1 MTGALISQSS
11 VFLWFVISCVTFCV
25 RRAGPLPSKSVL
37 SHHFRSGSDPFSH
50 VHRPTQSIKTK
61 SWSFLPRLRFYWL
74 NNDVTFSLAN
84 IKLLEKWQFWYHLNL
99 LKKDDKSFFL
109 VHLSTLIE
117 CLAYVGWAL
126 QSLVWK
132 GVKLRDFCL
141 RLKNLKFEDLH
152 ANSQQW

>member
-1 MTGALISQSS
+1 MTHIKIKRTMTKALISQIS
-11 VFLWFVISCVTFCV
+11 VFLWFVISFVTFCV
-25 RRAGPLPSKSVL
+25 RRAGPHPSKSVL

-50 VHRPTQSIKTK
+50 VHQPTQSIKTK
-61 SWSFLPRLRFYWL
+61 SWSCLPWLRFYLL
-74 NNDVTFSLAN
+74 NNDVTLFFGKYKITGKVTILVSY
-84 IKLLEKWQFWYHLNL
+84 QS

-132 GVKLRDFCL
+132 GVKWRDFCL
-141 RLKNLKFEDLH
+141 GLINW
-152 ANSQQW
+152 N